1 MRTLFISLL
10 WCSVSLLFA
19 GFTDPKPTEAHQ
31 IQNKATGLL
40 LRPYN
45 ASRQDNA
52 PVVVYDQ
59 YRWKCLTWDLM
70 PATAADEFQLRNY
83 FSNKTIQAPAEPKDG
98 DAISQQT
105 IQQNLSAQT
114 WKFVKV
120 SGGYYRIQPTGT
132 DLVLTVSGDQT
143 NAKVVLSKWTN
154 SDHQLWKLLP
164 KPDRFDG

>member
-1 MRTLFISLL
+1 MRTFIISLVC
-10 WCSVSLLFA
+10 CSLAMLVS
-19 GFTDPKPTEAHQ
+19 GFNDPKPAEAHQ

-45 ASRQDNA
+45 ASKQDNA

-70 PATAADEFQLRNY
+70 PTTAADVFQLRNY
-83 FSNKTIQAPAEPKDG
+83 FSDKTIQSPADAKDG
-98 DAISQQT
+98 DAVSQQT
-105 IQQNLSAQT
+105 IQQNLSTQT

-120 SGGYYRIQPTGT
+120 SGEYYRIQPAGT

-143 NAKVVLSKWTN
+143 NANVILRKWVS

-164 KPDRFDG
+164 KPERFDG